1 MACSPPPK
9 SLQKNPQSR
18 GYTTGE
24 AAGPPPTFPLD
35 VKEPDSY
42 AAALGA
48 LQNGTFFTNVKFQA
62 QQFRAD
68 WTGAHP
74 DLVEFHKAFQA
85 RMRRLGVPMFA
96 VEVLRT
102 PERQNE
108 LQADGFSRAKAGQ
121 SPHQFGLA
129 MDYVHSLKAW
139 NISKAEWAI
148 IGHIGKEVAQQRG
161 LKMKW
166 GGDFTVLDEHGE
178 PVPFWDPAHWEVA
191 FWKTVK
197 EDYPW

>member
-1 MACSPPPK
+1 MA
-9 SLQKNPQSR
+9 
-18 GYTTGE
+18 T
-24 AAGPPPTFPLD
+24 PPPTFPLD
-35 VKEPDSY
+35 VKEPPSY

-48 LQNGTFFTNVKFQA
+48 LQNGTYFTNVKYQA

-85 RMRRLGVPMFA
+85 RMRKLGVPMFA

-108 LQADGFSRAKAGQ
+108 LQAEGKSRAKAGQ

-161 LKMKW
+161 LKMTW
-166 GGDFTVLDEHGE
+166 GGDWEFY
-178 PVPFWDPAHWEVA
+178 DPAHWEVT
-191 FWKTVK
+191 FWKAIK
-197 EDYPW
+197 EEYPSWQI

>member
-1 MACSPPPK
+1 MACSPAPK

-18 GYTTGE
+18 GYTTEE
-24 AAGPPPTFPLD
+24 AAQPPPTFPLD
-35 VKEPDSY
+35 VQEPPSY
-42 AAALGA
+42 AAALVG
-48 LQNGTFFTNVKFQA
+48 LQNAAFFTNVKFQA

-85 RMRRLGVPMFA
+85 RLRKLGVPMFA
-96 VEVLRT
+96 AEAVRAG
-102 PERQNE
+102 ERQDE
-108 LQADGFSRAKAGQ
+108 LHAAGL
-121 SPHQFGLA
+121 SKTRDSAHEHGCS
-129 MDYVHSLKAW
+129 MDFCHSLRGW
-139 NISKAEWAI
+139 NLSKAEWAI

-161 LKMKW
+161 LKMTW
-166 GGDFTVLDEHGE
+166 GGDWDFY
-178 PVPFWDPAHWEVA
+178 DPAHWEVT